1 MESKTRLSNSNK
13 CHHLFV
19 EGVKG
24 KVNVLIS
31 QLRMAKIVE
40 WVEKLNGTSIKKD
53 DINEDLFNIKY
64 VNKFKLICG
73 LKINVCFE
81 GLS

>member
-1 MESKTRLSNSNK
+1 LFGSFIRFISARDMESKTRLSNSNK

-53 DINEDLFNIKY
+53 DINEDLLHFQY
-64 VNKFKLICG
+64 MY
-73 LKINVCFE
+73 LK
-81 GLS
+81 